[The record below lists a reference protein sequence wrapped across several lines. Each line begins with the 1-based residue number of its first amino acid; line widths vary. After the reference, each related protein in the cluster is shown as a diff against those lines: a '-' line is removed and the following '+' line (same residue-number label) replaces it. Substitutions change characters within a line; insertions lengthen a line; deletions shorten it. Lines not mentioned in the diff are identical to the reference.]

1 VKDVRGHQD
10 TTIEAMVV
18 AQVTAAVGRGDVGA
32 FEQLY
37 RAWYERVF
45 GMARGLTRRDEAFC
59 LDVTQ
64 EVMLRVAKSLPRLA
78 TEGEL
83 AGWMGRAVVSCAVD
97 LVRREARRTRRERV
111 AARPETG
118 AARAASHDVDELSW
132 IMQELPRLPLVE
144 QGLIMQRIAN
154 GSTLKEAGLAVG
166 IGEQA
171 AHGRLRRAMEKLRR
185 LAQEVLP

>member
-1 VKDVRGHQD
+1 
-10 TTIEAMVV
+10 MVV
-18 AQVTAAVGRGDVGA
+18 AQVAEAVGRGDVAA
-32 FEQLY
+32 FEELY

-64 EVMLRVAKSLPRLA
+64 EVMLRVAKGLPRIG

-97 LVRREARRTRRERV
+97 LVRKETRRARRERL
-111 AARPETG
+111 AARSEG
-118 AARAASHDVDELSW
+118 IGVAEGDAEDLSW
-132 IMQELPRLPLVE
+132 VRRELRRLPLVE
-144 QGLIMQRIAN
+144 QGLIMQRVAN
-154 GSTLKEAGLAVG
+154 GSTLKEAGLSVG

-185 LAQEVLP
+185 MAREVLP